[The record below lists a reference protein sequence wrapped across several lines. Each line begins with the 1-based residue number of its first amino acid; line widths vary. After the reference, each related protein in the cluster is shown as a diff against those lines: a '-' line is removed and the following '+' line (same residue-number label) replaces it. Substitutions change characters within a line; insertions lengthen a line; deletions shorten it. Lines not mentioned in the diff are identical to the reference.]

1 MLHWPIQGLIDRM
14 SQEEA
19 RAFLLDFKDTVTAG
33 SGVYLI
39 PRDANRQTLKYL
51 GLTKNNLEEILLG
64 LTILDYCKGPDADR
78 DQAGEIW
85 VFGKEIEGEN
95 VYIKL
100 KVADVKGKKIA
111 KCISF
116 HIAKYELNYP
126 HK

>member
-1 MLHWPIQGLIDRM
+1 M

-39 PRDANRQTLKYL
+39 PRDINRQALKDL
-51 GLTKNNLEEILLG
+51 GLTKRNLEEILLG

-78 DQAGEIW
+78 DQPGEIW
-85 VFGKEIEGEN
+85 VFGKEVEGED

-116 HIAKYELNYP
+116 HIAMHKLKYPY
-126 HK
+126 K